1 MVEGRPIV
9 YRNGKP
15 AAPSISI
22 FDPIVGRGDGC
33 FEAFCSYRGRP
44 FGLAEHL
51 ERLTRSAEAMGIP
64 LPPVLLI
71 GEWARRAAAE
81 QGDGIVR
88 IYASPG
94 TEEDGPGLYVMALP
108 LPEFPADYRLLPV
121 AAPWHPGGAAWELAG
136 VKSLSY
142 APNMAAARAAEAAGF
157 DDALLI
163 SREGMVLEGP
173 TLSVMWAVDGV
184 IETPSLDLGI
194 LASVTRRVALSH
206 AREHSIEV
214 REGRFPLER
223 LAEASEAAVL
233 SSVREVRPV
242 TAVGDMA
249 FEPGPVTAFL
259 AQCYQ
264 TEVEELL
271 RS

>member
-9 YRNGKP
+9 YRNGRP
-15 AAPSISI
+15 VSASISI

-33 FEAFCSYRGRP
+33 FEAFCSYQGRP

-51 ERLTRSAEAMGIP
+51 ARLTRSAEAMGIP
-64 LPPVLLI
+64 LPPVPYI

-94 TEEDGPGLYVMALP
+94 TEEDGPGLYVMAMP
-108 LPEFPADYRLLPV
+108 LPEFPAEYRLLPV
-121 AAPWHPGGAAWELAG
+121 SAPWHPGGADWELAG

-157 DDALLI
+157 DDAVLI
-163 SREGMVLEGP
+163 SREGAVLEGP
-173 TLSVMWAVDGV
+173 TLSVLWAVDGV
-184 IETPSLDLGI
+184 VETPSLDLGI
-194 LASVTRRVALSH
+194 LASVTRGIALFH
-206 AREHSIEV
+206 ARENDIEV

-223 LAEASEAAVL
+223 LAEASEVAVL
-233 SSVREVRPV
+233 SSVREVKPV
-242 TAVGDMA
+242 LAVGDTA

-259 AQCYQ
+259 AQCYR
-264 TEVEELL
+264 TEVEKLL
-271 RS
+271 RD